1 MRQAP
6 TPDRPRKLPE
16 HSAAHRPGALS
27 QTAIALKTRDMS
39 HGPVPAKGSPAW
51 FLSATAGVKL
61 NVLSNHISP
70 VRRFFRLDTVRSK
83 ILAFALVVTLIP
95 SGLTAWISYTQ
106 NRRALEEKISQEL
119 LSSSS
124 QTAREMDVWLK
135 ERLYDLRVF
144 ASSYE
149 VTENLVGKSGRS
161 ATRTRLS
168 DYLNSVRERFSDYE
182 ELIVVDAAGRMV
194 ASSATK
200 PRRLVLPNDWAKE
213 LTATNAVVGE
223 ALWDPTLAKGILLVA
238 VPVQNADGRIVGA
251 MAARLNLRGAE
262 ESLRA
267 FAPGASGRVYL
278 IAGGGKLI
286 VSSLTNSP
294 DQMQITLTPALLQ
307 RLLKREGAVV
317 TYESVSGMDVLG
329 SLKQV
334 PRVGWAVL
342 AEIPTDAAYLQ
353 VRRFRDLTLAIVAGL
368 LLGVTAIAYRLA
380 LLIVR
385 PLERLSK
392 GAAEVAEGDLAVDL
406 PTATGEV
413 GDLTY
418 VFNHMVG
425 RLRESRQELDAVNET
440 LRERNEEL
448 ERLSAS
454 DSLTGLSN
462 RRVLTQRLSEELL
475 RSQRHNHSFTV
486 VMLDVDHF
494 KKYNDAHGHPA
505 GDEVL
510 KRVANILRTSTRAGD
525 CTARY
530 GGEEFAVLLS
540 GKGAEEA
547 LQLAERIRER
557 VAEEEFAAGRI
568 TISAGIAEF
577 PHHGHTAEAVISSAD
592 EALYEA
598 KREGRNRVA
607 CASRKQKPSSRQR

>member
-1 MRQAP
+1 
-6 TPDRPRKLPE
+6 
-16 HSAAHRPGALS
+16 
-27 QTAIALKTRDMS
+27 
-39 HGPVPAKGSPAW
+39 
-51 FLSATAGVKL
+51 L
-61 NVLSNHISP
+61 NVLANHISP
-70 VRRFFRLDTVRSK
+70 LRRFFRLDTVRSR

-95 SGLTAWISYTQ
+95 SGFTAWVSYTQ

-119 LSSSS
+119 LSASS

-149 VTENLVGKSGRS
+149 VSENLSGKQGR
-161 ATRTRLS
+161 APRTRLS

-182 ELIVVDAAGRMV
+182 ELVVVDAAGRMV
-194 ASSATK
+194 ASSASD
-200 PRRLVLPNDWAKE
+200 PRTIRLPRGWQSE
-213 LTATNAVVGE
+213 LSATNAVVGQ
-223 ALWDPTLAKGILLVA
+223 AAWDASLDKAILLVA
-238 VPVQNADGRIVGA
+238 VPVQRADGRTVGA
-251 MAARLNLRGAE
+251 LAARLNLRGAE
-262 ESLRA
+262 QSLRT
-267 FAPGASGRVYL
+267 FVPGTGGRIYL
-278 IAGGGKLI
+278 VGITGNVI
-286 VSSLTNSP
+286 VSSIASSADLMQTNVGP
-294 DQMQITLTPALLQ
+294 VLFQ
-307 RLLKREGAVV
+307 RLSKNEGKVS
-317 TYESVSGMDVLG
+317 TYESVSGLDVLG

-342 AEIPTDAAYLQ
+342 AEIPTDVAYHQ
-353 VRRFRDLTLAIVAGL
+353 VRQFRDMTLGIVAGL
-368 LLGVTAIAYRLA
+368 LLAVTAIAYYLA
-380 LLIVR
+380 LIIVR
-385 PLERLSK
+385 PLERLTK

-406 PTATGEV
+406 PTAKGEV

-425 RLRESRQELDAVNET
+425 RLRESRQQLDAVNET

-475 RSQRHNHSFTV
+475 RSQRQKHSFTV

-540 GKGAEEA
+540 GKGADAA

-557 VAEEEFAAGRI
+557 VQEEEFLAGGI

-577 PHHGHTAEAVISSAD
+577 PDHGHTAEAVISSAD
-592 EALYEA
+592 EALYQA
-598 KREGRNRVA
+598 KREGRNRVV
-607 CASRKQKPSSRQR
+607 CAQKSQKSTGRKR

>member
-1 MRQAP
+1 VGVR
-6 TPDRPRKLPE
+6 
-16 HSAAHRPGALS
+16 LS
-27 QTAIALKTRDMS
+27 IL
-39 HGPVPAKGSPAW
+39 GNPLSPYQ
-51 FLSATAGVKL
+51 
-61 NVLSNHISP
+61 
-70 VRRFFRLDTVRSK
+70 RFFRLDTVRSK

-106 NRRALEEKISQEL
+106 NRRALEDKISQEL
-119 LSSSS
+119 LSSSA

-149 VTENLVGKSGRS
+149 VSENLARGVGASTTQGG
-161 ATRTRLS
+161 RLS

-182 ELIVVDAAGRMV
+182 ELLVLDPQGRMV
-194 ASSATK
+194 ASSE
-200 PRRLVLPNDWAKE
+200 KE
-213 LTATNAVVGE
+213 LRPIRLPGDWSRELASTNALV
-223 ALWDPTLAKGILLVA
+223 ADASWDESLDKGILLVA
-238 VPVQNADGRIVGA
+238 VPVQRADGRIIGA
-251 MAARLNLRGAE
+251 LAARLNLRGARE
-262 ESLRA
+262 GLKT
-267 FAPGASGRVYL
+267 FAPGTSGQAYL
-278 IAGGGKLI
+278 MAAGGNMI
-286 VSSLTNSP
+286 VSSRTSSAEL
-294 DQMQITLTPALLQ
+294 MQVTLRPT
-307 RLLKREGAVV
+307 LLKRLTAHEGAVL
-317 TYESVSGMDVLG
+317 TYESISGGEVLG
-329 SLKQV
+329 SLKRV
-334 PRVGWAVL
+334 PRIGWAVL
-342 AEIPTDAAYLQ
+342 AEIPVDAAYQQ
-353 VRRFRDLTLAIVAGL
+353 VRRFRDMSLALVAGL

-385 PLERLSK
+385 PLDRLTK
-392 GAAEVAEGDLAVDL
+392 GAAEVADGDLAVDL

-425 RLRESRQELDAVNET
+425 RLRQSRQDLDAVNET
-440 LRERNEEL
+440 LRQQNEEL

-462 RRVLTQRLSEELL
+462 RRILTQRLSEELL
-475 RSQRHNHSFTV
+475 RSQRQSHSFTV
-486 VMLDVDHF
+486 VMMDVDHF

-510 KRVANILRTSTRAGD
+510 KKVAHILRNCTRAGD

-540 GKGAEEA
+540 GKGGDIA

-557 VAEEEFAAGRI
+557 VAAEEFVGGKV

-598 KREGRNRVA
+598 KRQGRNCVVR
-607 CASRKQKPSSRQR
+607 ASLKQKPIKQGGR

>member
-1 MRQAP
+1 MSILGNP
-6 TPDRPRKLPE
+6 
-16 HSAAHRPGALS
+16 LS
-27 QTAIALKTRDMS
+27 PYQ
-39 HGPVPAKGSPAW
+39 
-51 FLSATAGVKL
+51 
-61 NVLSNHISP
+61 
-70 VRRFFRLDTVRSK
+70 RFFRLDTVRSR

-119 LSSSS
+119 LSASA
-124 QTAREMDVWLK
+124 QTAREMDVWIK

-149 VTENLVGKSGRS
+149 VSENLARGAGASRPQD
-161 ATRTRLS
+161 RLS

-182 ELIVVDAAGRMV
+182 ELLVLDPQGRMV
-194 ASSATK
+194 ASSEK
-200 PRRLVLPNDWAKE
+200 QPRTLRLPRDWRRE
-213 LTATNAVVGE
+213 LSSSNALV
-223 ALWDPTLAKGILLVA
+223 ADASWDQTLAKGILLIA
-238 VPVQNADGRIVGA
+238 VPVQRADGRMVGA
-251 MAARLNLRGAE
+251 LAARLNLRGASE
-262 ESLRA
+262 GLKT
-267 FAPGASGRVYL
+267 FAPGTSGQVYL
-278 IAGGGKLI
+278 LATGGKVI
-286 VSSLTNSP
+286 VSSRTSSAEL
-294 DQMQITLTPALLQ
+294 MQVSLRPALLE
-307 RLLKREGAVV
+307 RLTAHEGAAL
-317 TYESVSGMDVLG
+317 TYESISGTEVLG
-329 SLKQV
+329 SLKRV

-342 AEIPTDAAYLQ
+342 AEIPVDAAYQQ
-353 VRRFRDLTLAIVAGL
+353 VRRFRDLSLAVVAGL

-385 PLERLSK
+385 PLERLTK
-392 GAAEVAEGDLAVDL
+392 GAAEVADGDLAVDL

-425 RLRESRQELDAVNET
+425 RLRQSRQELDAVNET
-440 LRERNEEL
+440 LRQQNEEL
-448 ERLSAS
+448 ERQSAS

-462 RRVLTQRLSEELL
+462 RRILTQRLSEELL
-475 RSQRHNHSFTV
+475 RAQRQSHSFTV
-486 VMLDVDHF
+486 LMLDVDHF

-510 KRVANILRTSTRAGD
+510 KKVANILRNCTRASD

-540 GKGAEEA
+540 GKGGDTA

-557 VAEEEFAAGRI
+557 VAAEDFVGGKV
-568 TISAGIAEF
+568 TISGGIAEF
-577 PHHGHTAEAVISSAD
+577 PAHGHTAEAVISSAD

-598 KREGRNRVA
+598 KRGGRNRVV
-607 CASRKQKPSSRQR
+607 CARRKEKEIKQGW

>member
-1 MRQAP
+1 MGER
-6 TPDRPRKLPE
+6 
-16 HSAAHRPGALS
+16 
-27 QTAIALKTRDMS
+27 
-39 HGPVPAKGSPAW
+39 
-51 FLSATAGVKL
+51 L
-61 NVLSNHISP
+61 NILVNQISP
-70 VRRFFRLDTVRSK
+70 VQRFFRLDTVRSK

-119 LSSSS
+119 LSASA
-124 QTAREMDVWLK
+124 QTSREMDVWLK

-149 VTENLVGKSGRS
+149 VSENLAGKRGGPSSR
-161 ATRTRLS
+161 ARLS
-168 DYLNSVRERFSDYE
+168 DYLNSVRERFTDYE
-182 ELIVVDAAGRMV
+182 ELIVLDPAGRMV
-194 ASSATK
+194 ASSASK
-200 PRRLVLPNDWAKE
+200 PRQLRLPADWGSE
-213 LTATNAVVGE
+213 LSATNAVVGE
-223 ALWDPTLAKGILLVA
+223 AFWDGVLAKGILLVA
-238 VPVQNADGRIVGA
+238 VPVQRADGSIVGA
-251 MAARLNLRGAE
+251 LAARLNLRGAE
-262 ESLRA
+262 EGLQA
-267 FAPGASGRVYL
+267 FAPGTSGRAYL
-278 IAGGGKLI
+278 LGSGGNLI
-286 VSSLTNSP
+286 VSSLTSSKAS
-294 DQMQITLTPALLQ
+294 MQVTLRPAILE
-307 RLLKREGAVV
+307 RLLKAEGAVL
-317 TYESVSGMDVLG
+317 TYESVSGVDVLG

-342 AEIPTDAAYLQ
+342 AEIPVEAAYQQ
-353 VRRFRDLTLAIVAGL
+353 VRHFRDLTLAIVAGL

-385 PLERLSK
+385 PLDRLTK

-425 RLRESRQELDAVNET
+425 RLRESRQQLDAVNET

-475 RSQRHNHSFTV
+475 RSQRQNHAFTV
-486 VMLDVDHF
+486 LMLDVDHF

-510 KRVANILRTSTRAGD
+510 KRVAHILRTSTRAGD

-540 GKGAEEA
+540 GKGAEAA

-557 VAEEEFAAGRI
+557 VAEQEFPAGSI
-568 TISAGIAEF
+568 TISVGIAEF

-598 KREGRNRVA
+598 KRQGRNRVV
-607 CASRKQKPSSRQR
+607 CARRKQKPATPNR

>member
-1 MRQAP
+1 
-6 TPDRPRKLPE
+6 
-16 HSAAHRPGALS
+16 
-27 QTAIALKTRDMS
+27 MS
-39 HGPVPAKGSPAW
+39 
-51 FLSATAGVKL
+51 L
-61 NVLSNHISP
+61 NVLANQTSP
-70 VRRFFRLDTVRSK
+70 LRRFFRLDTVRSR
-83 ILAFALVVTLIP
+83 ILAFALVVTLVP
-95 SGLTAWISYTQ
+95 SGLTAWISYSQ
-106 NRRALEEKISQEL
+106 NSRALEEKISQEL
-119 LSSSS
+119 LSASA

-149 VTENLVGKSGRS
+149 VSENLAAKKGPSS
-161 ATRTRLS
+161 ARTRLS

-182 ELIVVDAAGRMV
+182 ELVVVDAAGRMV
-194 ASSATK
+194 ASSASG
-200 PRRLVLPNDWAKE
+200 PRTLRLPSDWHSE
-213 LTATNAVVGE
+213 LNATNAVVGE
-223 ALWDPTLAKGILLVA
+223 AFWDASLGKAILLVA
-238 VPVQNADGRIVGA
+238 VPVQRGDGRIVGA
-251 MAARLNLRGAE
+251 LAARLNLRGAE
-262 ESLRA
+262 QSLRA
-267 FAPGASGRVYL
+267 FAPGTAGRIYLVGSNGRVM
-278 IAGGGKLI
+278 
-286 VSSLTNSP
+286 VSSLASSAEL
-294 DQMQITLTPALLQ
+294 MQISVAPT
-307 RLLKREGAVV
+307 LLKRLTENEGTVDG
-317 TYESVSGMDVLG
+317 YENVSGVDVLG

-334 PRVGWAVL
+334 PRVGWVVM
-342 AEIPTDAAYLQ
+342 AEIPTDAAYHQ
-353 VRRFRDLTLAIVAGL
+353 VRRFREITLAIVAGL
-368 LLGVTAIAYRLA
+368 LLAVTAIAYYLA
-380 LLIVR
+380 LIIVR
-385 PLERLSK
+385 PLERLTK

-406 PTATGEV
+406 PTANGEV
-413 GDLTY
+413 GELTY

-425 RLRESRQELDAVNET
+425 RLRQSRQQLDAVNET

-462 RRVLTQRLSEELL
+462 RRILTQRLSEELL
-475 RSQRHNHSFTV
+475 RSQRQNHSFTV

-547 LQLAERIRER
+547 TQLAERIRER
-557 VAEEEFAAGRI
+557 VAEEEFTAGRI

-577 PHHGHTAEAVISSAD
+577 PDHGHTAEAVISSAD
-592 EALYEA
+592 EALYQA

-607 CASRKQKPSSRQR
+607 CAQIKQKPVTRKR

>member
-1 MRQAP
+1 VNI
-6 TPDRPRKLPE
+6 L
-16 HSAAHRPGALS
+16 AAR
-27 QTAIALKTRDMS
+27 
-39 HGPVPAKGSPAW
+39 
-51 FLSATAGVKL
+51 
-61 NVLSNHISP
+61 ISP
-70 VRRFFRLDTVRSK
+70 LRRFFRLDTVRSK

-95 SGLTAWISYTQ
+95 SGFTAWVSYSQ
-106 NRRALEEKISQEL
+106 NRSALEEKISQEL
-119 LSSSS
+119 LSASA
-124 QTAREMDVWLK
+124 QTSREIDVWLK

-149 VTENLVGKSGRS
+149 VSEKLAGKAGAAS
-161 ATRTRLS
+161 ARTRLS
-168 DYLNSVRERFSDYE
+168 DYLNSVRDRFSDYE
-182 ELIVVDAAGRMV
+182 ELIVLDPAGQIV
-194 ASSATK
+194 ASSAAK
-200 PRRLVLPNDWAKE
+200 PRALKLPSDWSSE
-213 LTATNAVVGE
+213 LSATNALVGE
-223 ALWDPTLAKGILLVA
+223 AAWDRGLGKSILLVA
-238 VPVQNADGRIVGA
+238 VPVQRGDGRIIGA
-251 MAARLNLRGAE
+251 LAARLNLRGAE
-262 ESLRA
+262 EGLRA
-267 FAPGASGRVYL
+267 FAPGKSGRAYL
-278 IAGGGKLI
+278 VGSTGNLI
-286 VSSLTNSP
+286 VSSQVNSR
-294 DQMQITLTPALLQ
+294 DLMQVTLRRPVFQ
-307 RLLKREGAVV
+307 RLLKKEGSVV
-317 TYESVSGMDVLG
+317 TYESVAGVDVLG
-329 SLKQV
+329 SLKSV

-342 AEIPTDAAYLQ
+342 AEIPAEAAYDQ
-353 VRRFRDLTLAIVAGL
+353 VRRFRDMTLGIVAVL

-385 PLERLSK
+385 PLERLTK

-406 PTATGEV
+406 PKATGEV

-425 RLRESRQELDAVNET
+425 RLRQSRQELDAVNEM
-440 LRERNEEL
+440 LRERNDEL

-475 RSQRHNHSFTV
+475 RSQRQNHTFSV
-486 VMLDVDHF
+486 LMLDVDHF

-540 GKGAEEA
+540 GKEGDAA
-547 LQLAERIRER
+547 VQLAERIRQR
-557 VAEEEFAAGRI
+557 VEAEEFPVGKI

-598 KREGRNRVA
+598 KREGRNRVV
-607 CASRKQKPSSRQR
+607 CAQRKERTTTRKR

>member
-1 MRQAP
+1 
-6 TPDRPRKLPE
+6 
-16 HSAAHRPGALS
+16 
-27 QTAIALKTRDMS
+27 
-39 HGPVPAKGSPAW
+39 
-51 FLSATAGVKL
+51 L
-61 NVLSNHISP
+61 NILINRISP

-83 ILAFALVVTLIP
+83 ILAFALLVTLIP
-95 SGLTAWISYTQ
+95 TGLTAWISYTQ
-106 NRRALEEKISQEL
+106 NRRALEDKISQEL
-119 LSSSS
+119 LSASA

-149 VTENLVGKSGRS
+149 VSENLSGKAGGAR
-161 ATRTRLS
+161 AQRRLS
-168 DYLNSVRERFSDYE
+168 DYLNSVGERFSDYE
-182 ELIVVDAAGRMV
+182 ELIVLDPSGSIV
-194 ASSATK
+194 ASSAGQ
-200 PRRLVLPNDWAKE
+200 PRPLRLPEDWSRE
-213 LTATNAVVGE
+213 LSASNALVGE
-223 ALWDPTLAKGILLVA
+223 AFWDQSLGKGILLIA
-238 VPVQNADGRIVGA
+238 VPVQQADGVIIGA
-251 MAARLNLRGAE
+251 LAARLNLGGAKE
-262 ESLRA
+262 GLRT
-267 FAPGASGRVYL
+267 FAPGTSGQVYL
-278 IAGGGKLI
+278 LGSGGSLI
-286 VSSLTNSP
+286 VSSQTSSP
-294 DQMQITLTPALLQ
+294 DLMRVSLRPSVLE
-307 RLLKREGAVV
+307 RLVKREGHVV
-317 TYESVSGMDVLG
+317 TYPGVSGVEVLG

-342 AEIPTDAAYLQ
+342 AEIPAEAAYQ
-353 VRRFRDLTLAIVAGL
+353 QIRRFRDLTLAIVAGL

-385 PLERLSK
+385 PLERLTK

-425 RLRESRQELDAVNET
+425 RLRQSRQELDAVNET
-440 LRERNEEL
+440 LREQNEEL
-448 ERLSAS
+448 GRLSAS

-475 RSQRHNHSFTV
+475 RAQRQNHAFSV
-486 VMLDVDHF
+486 LMLDVDHF
-494 KKYNDAHGHPA
+494 KKYNDTHGHPA

-510 KRVANILRTSTRAGD
+510 KRVANILRTCTRASD

-540 GKGAEEA
+540 GKGGEPASDM
-547 LQLAERIRER
+547 AERIRQR
-557 VAEEEFAAGRI
+557 VAQEEFPAGKI
-568 TISAGIAEF
+568 TISIGIAEF

-598 KREGRNRVA
+598 KREGRNRVV
-607 CASRKQKPSSRQR
+607 CARSKQKQASQKR

>member
-1 MRQAP
+1 
-6 TPDRPRKLPE
+6 
-16 HSAAHRPGALS
+16 
-27 QTAIALKTRDMS
+27 
-39 HGPVPAKGSPAW
+39 V
-51 FLSATAGVKL
+51 L
-61 NVLSNHISP
+61 NVLANQISP
-70 VRRFFRLDTVRSK
+70 LHRFFRLDTVRSR
-83 ILAFALVVTLIP
+83 ILAFALVVTLVP
-95 SGLTAWISYTQ
+95 SGFTAWVSYRQ
-106 NRRALEEKISQEL
+106 NSRALEEKISQEL
-119 LSSSS
+119 LSASA

-149 VTENLVGKSGRS
+149 VSENLAGKKGRS
-161 ATRTRLS
+161 SPRTRLS

-182 ELIVVDAAGRMV
+182 ELIVVDGAGRMV
-194 ASSATK
+194 ASSATE
-200 PRRLVLPNDWAKE
+200 PRGLRLPRDWHSE
-213 LTATNAVVGE
+213 LNATNAVVGE
-223 ALWDPTLAKGILLVA
+223 AFWDASLGKAILLVA
-238 VPVQNADGRIVGA
+238 VPVQRADGRIVGA
-251 MAARLNLRGAE
+251 LAARLNLRGAE
-262 ESLRA
+262 QSLRA
-267 FAPGASGRVYL
+267 FAPGTAGRIYLVGSNGRVM
-278 IAGGGKLI
+278 
-286 VSSLTNSP
+286 VSSLASSADLMKSSVAP
-294 DQMQITLTPALLQ
+294 SLLK
-307 RLLKREGAVV
+307 RLLKQEGRVAA
-317 TYESVSGMDVLG
+317 YENVSGVDVLG

-342 AEIPTDAAYLQ
+342 AEIPTDAAYHQ
-353 VRRFRDLTLAIVAGL
+353 VRRFRDMTLAIVAAL
-368 LLGVTAIAYRLA
+368 LLAVTAIAYYLA
-380 LLIVR
+380 LIIVR
-385 PLERLSK
+385 PLERLTK

-406 PTATGEV
+406 PTAKGEV
-413 GDLTY
+413 GELTY

-425 RLRESRQELDAVNET
+425 RLRQSRQQLDAVNET

-475 RSQRHNHSFTV
+475 RSQRQNHSFTV

-547 LQLAERIRER
+547 IQLAERIRER
-557 VAEEEFAAGRI
+557 VAEEEFTAGRI
-568 TISAGIAEF
+568 TLSAGIAEF

-592 EALYEA
+592 EALYQA
-598 KREGRNRVA
+598 KRDGRNRVA
-607 CASRKQKPSSRQR
+607 CAQKKQKPATRKH

>member
-1 MRQAP
+1 MARDLLRGSSACFIQ
-6 TPDRPRKLPE
+6 LP
-16 HSAAHRPGALS
+16 PGA
-27 QTAIALKTRDMS
+27 R
-39 HGPVPAKGSPAW
+39 
-51 FLSATAGVKL
+51 L

-83 ILAFALVVTLIP
+83 ILAFALVVTLTP
-95 SGLTAWISYTQ
+95 SGFTAWVSYTQ

-119 LSSSS
+119 LSASA
-124 QTAREMDVWLK
+124 QTAREMDVWVK

-149 VTENLVGKSGRS
+149 VTENLTGRPGKST
-161 ATRTRLS
+161 TRTRLS

-182 ELIVVDAAGRMV
+182 ELIVVDGSGRMV
-194 ASSATK
+194 ASSAGE
-200 PRRLVLPNDWAKE
+200 PRRLQLPHDWVRE
-213 LTATNAVVGE
+213 LTTTNALVGE
-223 ALWDPTLAKGILLVA
+223 ATWDKALGKAILLVA
-238 VPVQNADGRIVGA
+238 VPVQRADGRMVGA
-251 MAARLNLRGAE
+251 LTARLNLRGAE
-262 ESLRA
+262 EGLRT
-267 FAPGASGRVYL
+267 FAPSTSGRIYL
-278 IAGGGKLI
+278 ISSGGNLI
-286 VSSLTNSP
+286 VSSLANSP
-294 DQMQITLTPALLQ
+294 DLIQTSLRPPLFQ
-307 RLLKREGAVV
+307 RLLNGEGTVL
-317 TYESVSGMDVLG
+317 TYDSVGDVDVIG

-334 PRVGWAVL
+334 PRVGWSVL
-342 AEIPTDAAYLQ
+342 AEIPTDAAYHQ
-353 VRRFRDLTLAIVAGL
+353 VRRFRDMTLAIVAVL
-368 LLGVTAIAYRLA
+368 LLAVTATAYRLA

-385 PLERLSK
+385 PLERLTR

-425 RLRESRQELDAVNET
+425 RLRQSRQEFDAVNEM
-440 LRERNEEL
+440 LRERNDEL

-475 RSQRHNHSFTV
+475 RSQRQNHTFSV
-486 VMLDVDHF
+486 LMLDVDHF
-494 KKYNDAHGHPA
+494 KKYNDAYGHPA

-540 GKGAEEA
+540 GKEGDAA
-547 LQLAERIRER
+547 VQLAERIRQR
-557 VAEEEFAAGRI
+557 VEAEEFPVGKI

-598 KREGRNRVA
+598 KREGRNRVV
-607 CASRKQKPSSRQR
+607 CAQRKDKTATRKFPRVEALR

>member
-1 MRQAP
+1 MARDLRWSSSRYFP
-6 TPDRPRKLPE
+6 
-16 HSAAHRPGALS
+16 SATPGA
-27 QTAIALKTRDMS
+27 R
-39 HGPVPAKGSPAW
+39 
-51 FLSATAGVKL
+51 L

-83 ILAFALVVTLIP
+83 ILAFALVVTLVP
-95 SGLTAWISYTQ
+95 SGFTAWISYTQ

-119 LSSSS
+119 LSASA
-124 QTAREMDVWLK
+124 QTAREMDVWVK

-149 VTENLVGKSGRS
+149 VTENLTGVPGKP
-161 ATRTRLS
+161 AIRTRLS

-182 ELIVVDAAGRMV
+182 ELIVVDAGGRMV
-194 ASSATK
+194 ASSASE
-200 PRRLVLPNDWAKE
+200 PRRLQLPGDWARE
-213 LTATNAVVGE
+213 LTATNALVGE
-223 ALWDPTLAKGILLVA
+223 ALWDKSLGKAILLVA
-238 VPVQNADGRIVGA
+238 VPVQRADGRMVGA
-251 MAARLNLRGAE
+251 LAARLNLRGAE
-262 ESLRA
+262 ESLRT
-267 FAPGASGRVYL
+267 FAPGTSGRIYLLSSSGSL
-278 IAGGGKLI
+278 IA
-286 VSSLTNSP
+286 SSLASSP
-294 DQMQITLTPALLQ
+294 DLMQTTLRAPLFQ
-307 RLLKREGAVV
+307 RLLKREGTIVS
-317 TYESVSGMDVLG
+317 YESVADVDVLG

-334 PRVGWAVL
+334 PRIGWSVL
-342 AEIPTDAAYLQ
+342 TEIPTEAAYHQ
-353 VRRFRDLTLAIVAGL
+353 VRRFRDLTLAIVAVL
-368 LLGVTAIAYRLA
+368 LLAVTAIAYRLA

-385 PLERLSK
+385 PLERLTK

-425 RLRESRQELDAVNET
+425 RLRESRQQLDAVNET

-475 RSQRHNHSFTV
+475 RSQRQNHSFTV

-557 VAEEEFAAGRI
+557 VAEEEFPAGRI

-577 PHHGHTAEAVISSAD
+577 PDHGHTAEAVISSAD

-607 CASRKQKPSSRQR
+607 CASRKQKSASRRR

>member
-1 MRQAP
+1 MW
-6 TPDRPRKLPE
+6 
-16 HSAAHRPGALS
+16 LS
-27 QTAIALKTRDMS
+27 IL
-39 HGPVPAKGSPAW
+39 GSP
-51 FLSATAGVKL
+51 LS
-61 NVLSNHISP
+61 P
-70 VRRFFRLDTVRSK
+70 YQRFFRLDTVRSK

-95 SGLTAWISYTQ
+95 TGLTAWISYTQ
-106 NRRALEEKISQEL
+106 NRKALEEKISQEL
-119 LSSSS
+119 LSASA

-149 VTENLVGKSGRS
+149 VSENLARGASGT
-161 ATRTRLS
+161 ATRSRLS

-182 ELIVVDAAGRMV
+182 ELIVLDPQGRMV
-194 ASSATK
+194 ASSTSQ
-200 PRRLVLPNDWAKE
+200 PRPFRLPGDWRSE
-213 LTATNAVVGE
+213 LSATNAVVGE
-223 ALWDPTLAKGILLVA
+223 AFWDQSLGMGILLVA
-238 VPVQNADGRIVGA
+238 VPVQRADGRLLGA
-251 MAARLNLRGAE
+251 LAARLNLRGAKDG
-262 ESLRA
+262 LLT
-267 FAPGASGRVYL
+267 FAPGTYGQVYL
-278 IAGGGKLI
+278 IGTGGNLI
-286 VSSLTNSP
+286 VNSLTTSAEL
-294 DQMQITLTPALLQ
+294 MRLSLRPAVLE
-307 RLLKREGAVV
+307 RLMKREGAVL
-317 TYESVSGMDVLG
+317 TYESVSGVEVLG

-342 AEIPTDAAYLQ
+342 AEIPVDAAYEQ

-385 PLERLSK
+385 PLERLTR

-425 RLRESRQELDAVNET
+425 RLRQSRQDLDAVNET
-440 LRERNEEL
+440 LRRQNEEL

-462 RRVLTQRLSEELL
+462 RRILTQRLSEELL
-475 RSQRHNHSFTV
+475 RAQRQNHSFTV
-486 VMLDVDHF
+486 LMLDVDHF
-494 KKYNDAHGHPA
+494 KKYNDAYGHPA

-510 KRVANILRTSTRAGD
+510 KKVAKILRNCTRAGD

-540 GKGAEEA
+540 GKGGDTA

-557 VAEEEFAAGRI
+557 VAAEEFVGGKV
-568 TISAGIAEF
+568 TISGGIAEF
-577 PHHGHTAEAVISSAD
+577 PDHGHTAEAVISSAD

-598 KREGRNRVA
+598 KREGRNRVLRA
-607 CASRKQKPSSRQR
+607 RRKQKQAKP